1 MANPL
6 HLLGPLSVVI
16 PAYNAGGVIESTAGA
31 VTSWLSEHGLAH
43 QVLVV
48 DDGSTDDTALK
59 ADRVLATAGTGRVIR
74 LSTNQGKGAA
84 VRAGMLASAG
94 FGPWAMFLDA
104 DHSTHIS
111 HVTLVADAAA
121 AGAEV
126 VVGSRR
132 ALGATETHPRPTVR
146 RLLGRTFP
154 MLVGAI
160 ARAGVADTQC
170 GFKAL
175 RNSLIPPIF
184 AEQRVSRFAFDVEM
198 LLRARRAG
206 AKVAEIPVAWDNPA
220 ESTLRVSRDAPAMLR
235 DTIAAAWYL
244 RRGGPTAR
252 RLLDETRARSGQPI
266 AQNAASPLA
275 ETKPSAANLRSPT
288 ATQ

>member
-1 MANPL
+1 MSTPL
-6 HLLGPLSVVI
+6 HLLGPLSVII

-31 VTSWLSEHGLAH
+31 VTSWLSEHSLPH
-43 QVLVV
+43 QIIVV
-48 DDGSTDDTALK
+48 DDGSTDDTATR
-59 ADRVLATAGTGRVIR
+59 AERVLAAAGTGRVIK
-74 LSTNQGKGAA
+74 LGTNQGKGAA

-94 FGPWAMFLDA
+94 FGSWAMFLDA

-121 AGAEV
+121 EGAEV

-132 ALGATETHPRPTVR
+132 AVGATETHPRPTVR

-175 RNSLIPPIF
+175 RNTLIQPVF

-206 AKVAEIPVAWDNPA
+206 ASVAEIPVAWDNPA
-220 ESTLRVSRDAPAMLR
+220 QSTLRVSRDAPAMLR
-235 DTIAAAWYL
+235 DTIVAAWYL
-244 RRGGPTAR
+244 RRNGPTAR
-252 RLLDETRARSGQPI
+252 RLLEENRTRLGQ
-266 AQNAASPLA
+266 AAAHRVSEPLA
-275 ETKPSAANLRSPT
+275 ETKPSPATARPRSAA
-288 ATQ
+288 Q